1 MMNPPTMATKWT
13 SAILSRLFALNIAP
27 ATRPYPSPTVHTP
40 AYSRSYA
47 SASKHLSPEE
57 LEQKKKEARLRQL
70 EKLRLRYQTDPEYRE
85 KMKQHAKAQRA
96 AISADPELLAKYREM
111 ERQRYEDP
119 VVRDKKRQYQRA
131 KYATD
136 SEFRNRRLDKMRQYS
151 KLKFAHD
158 PQVREKSIQAGKNY
172 WQKLKSTLEH
182 DPEAYKL
189 QRGQTNERSKAFYF
203 QDAEYR
209 WGQVVRNRART
220 SDRFRNMVVWRHH
233 ELVLYP
239 TKMDYN
245 CATCGHKKY
254 GGLKTWYVWKFG
266 HPIRIAE
273 LITISRWRRKNEPE
287 KYDCFGCFQANR
299 EASTPVCFPPEF
311 APLPV
316 RSPVEQQSGDHEGKE
331 NEGNGNGLST

>member
-13 SAILSRLFALNIAP
+13 SAILSRLFALNISP

-172 WQKLKSTLEH
+172 WQKLKSTLKH

-189 QRGQTNERSKAFYF
+189 ISFREVRRTRGAKPFTFRTLNIDGARLSETVPEHQIGFATLSYGDTMNWCCTQPKWITTVPLVVTRSTA
-203 QDAEYR
+203 DSR
-209 WGQVVRNRART
+209 LG
-220 SDRFRNMVVWRHH
+220 M
-233 ELVLYP
+233 
-239 TKMDYN
+239 
-245 CATCGHKKY
+245 
-254 GGLKTWYVWKFG
+254 FG
-266 HPIRIAE
+266 NLDIP
-273 LITISRWRRKNEPE
+273 
-287 KYDCFGCFQANR
+287 Y
-299 EASTPVCFPPEF
+299 
-311 APLPV
+311 
-316 RSPVEQQSGDHEGKE
+316 EQ
-331 NEGNGNGLST
+331 LS